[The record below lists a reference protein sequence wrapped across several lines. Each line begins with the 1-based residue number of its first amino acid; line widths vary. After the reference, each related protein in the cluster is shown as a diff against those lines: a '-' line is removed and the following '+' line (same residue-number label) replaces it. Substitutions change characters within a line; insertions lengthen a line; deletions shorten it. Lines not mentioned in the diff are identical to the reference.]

1 MIQVKAHDFP
11 DVYKDLDI
19 DLSTLGCIMLDLE
32 PIKLTLPTAWL
43 YKSEDKRRFWID
55 GLVGQKPHATLLYG
69 LLPGV
74 KKWHVDAVL
83 EDWWTE
89 HVRVQSVGF
98 FDSPYA
104 DDPYY
109 CIVAHLDA
117 DYGSWDSL
125 TEANER
131 LSLLPH
137 VKTFSGYKAHV
148 TLAYV
153 KRDDKILKESIYQ
166 LTKQLD
172 GVELSTVGINYGNSI
187 N

>member
-1 MIQVKAHDFP
+1 M
-11 DVYKDLDI
+11 YEDLDI
-19 DLSTLGCIMLDLE
+19 DLSSLGCIMLDLE

-43 YKSEDKRRFWID
+43 YKSEDERRFWID

-74 KKWHVDAVL
+74 KKWHVDSVL
-83 EDWWTE
+83 EDWWTGS
-89 HVRVQSVGF
+89 VRVKSIGF
-98 FDSPYA
+98 FDSPYE

-109 CIVAHLDA
+109 CIVAHLDSLWDNA
-117 DYGSWDSL
+117 GDSL

-148 TLAYV
+148 TLAYIR
-153 KRDDKILKESIYQ
+153 RDEKILKDSILA

-172 GVELSTVGINYGNSI
+172 EISLATKQLNYGGKI